1 MTDWVEEGRSMWRVE
16 YQVVGWE
23 CGMAG
28 KADERMGMWVTDW
41 VEEKRSGWSE
51 EYRVEEG
58 GATGRSLCGVS

>member
-1 MTDWVEEGRSMWRVE
+1 ME
-16 YQVVGWE
+16 YQVEGWE